1 MTVQIVHASCVAW
14 QGRGVLILGRSGAGK
29 SALALQL
36 MAYGADLVAD
46 DRTEL
51 HAEGDVLTARPPA
64 AIAGLIEA
72 RGLGLLRT
80 PFVPQAEIALVVD
93 LDQTESDRLPP
104 ERQISL
110 LGISR
115 PLALAV
121 PLAHFPAAILCYLK
135 AMRFA

>member
-1 MTVQIVHASCVAW
+1 MSAQILHASCVAW

-51 HAEGDVLTARPPA
+51 HGEDDVLAATPPA
-64 AIAGLIEA
+64 TIAGLIEA
-72 RGLGLLRT
+72 RGVGLLRV
-80 PFVPQAEIALVVD
+80 PFVPQAEVALVVD
-93 LDQTESDRLPP
+93 LDQTETNRLPP
-104 ERQISL
+104 DRQISL

-115 PLALAV
+115 PLVLSV
-121 PLAHFPAAILCYLK
+121 PQPHFPAAILCYLK
-135 AMRFA
+135 GLRFA